1 MSLPAQKPSFDTF
14 GLTYGNEAN
23 SPITEA
29 IIQLYSTTLL
39 QLNNILSINDVAQR
53 DLEIAA
59 AKEKNLGLVAKYS
72 LHQGSPL
79 QKQASYLIAKAM
91 FPKISNRNHRM
102 KMYRKIVSRIGKAFP
117 TVERMLS
124 EKAYGGIH
132 PKAVPATAR
141 RKLHKK
147 FHNEPTKYANDQWK
161 KTLDYMNKK
170 RDQTFNS
177 LHGWE
182 TVVDEKPALQVQLE
196 QWDTRL
202 AAHEEKKPT
211 VRYDSEGAKKMAERF
226 TTFDDEQSKMAQDRQ
241 ERRAK
246 LAEDRAT
253 TEALLNASNNE
264 EEKQR
269 LQEQLDQNAASQ
281 EALAA
286 EEDQAQKDG
295 VKTTGVLVH
304 DLVAKYI
311 GGHQSRPDHHNW
323 ATVAEQAY
331 EEAAFLNIVAKI
343 STALG
348 NNRFLPIFDQSG
360 SMGSSY
366 YGYSNLDP
374 VSPAAKGLG
383 LLTTLLAVSNSPYY
397 ITFSNQPKVVDVKA
411 SWASM
416 QGVWNRIQGSTK
428 LPGLRDLCHIVADNR
443 VSDCG
448 TNWAGTVNLLVG
460 LCNSITPEERP
471 NYLVVFTDGQFN
483 SIGISMSG
491 GYYGGRAQLRACGDH
506 LRQSF
511 GDAGMEAPKVI
522 IWNLNQDYDAHP
534 AHADDDNIIEFSS
547 TNPESLALIVQYM
560 ETIPSPEER
569 LALQTAAGEERQR
582 LADEAVLE
590 QKKST
595 IDLMTK
601 CILMDEVSGALSEA
615 LSEFPEGLFGPYQ
628 GREMEP
634 GQPDQPDD
642 ALEKAALL
650 IEQAAPGQGEQVEAD
665 QNLDQLIE
673 PGMTKT
679 ANGML
684 AFKVMHKSPI
694 VNALL
699 EIFNGCTASHELAE
713 QKMIDYVEIFM
724 DGVLE
729 ENGFSGEMKSAL
741 VTDIL
746 SLGMFVRDVRNKGK
760 GQKRAGVTIVVQ
772 TLLRI
777 LEVDPNPD
785 IVRVVLRQLVD
796 TGSWRDLRAILIA
809 LTNPSDFQN
818 PRSRRR
824 AGIQVRQQKAKKER
838 LAKEEESKIPDD
850 A

>member
-1 MSLPAQKPSFDTF
+1 LKFNMSLPAQKPIFDTF
-14 GLTYGNEAN
+14 GLTFCNEAN

-53 DLEIAA
+53 ELEIAA

-79 QKQASYLIAKAM
+79 QKQAAYLIAKAM

-102 KMYRKIVSRIGKAFP
+102 KMYRKLVSRIGKAFP

-161 KTLDYMNKK
+161 KTLDHLNKK

-177 LHGWE
+177 LRE
-182 TVVDEKPALQVQLE
+182 SQTSEDEKSALQVQLE
-196 QWDTRL
+196 QWDTRI

-226 TTFDDEQSKMAQDRQ
+226 TTFDDEQSKNAQDRQ
-241 ERRAK
+241 EHRAK

-253 TEALLNASNNE
+253 IEALLNASNNE

-269 LQEQLDQNAASQ
+269 LQEQLDHNAASQ

-304 DLVAKYI
+304 DLVAKYL
-311 GGHQSRPDHHNW
+311 GGHQTRPDHAIW
-323 ATVAEQAY
+323 ASVAEQSY

-348 NNRFLPIFDQSG
+348 NNRFLPIIDQSG
-360 SMGSSY
+360 SMGSNYHDWANGASE
-366 YGYSNLDP
+366 NP

-428 LPGLRDLCHIVADNR
+428 LPGLRDLCQIVSDNR
-443 VSDCG
+443 VSDGG
-448 TNWAGTVNLLVG
+448 TNWGGTVDLLVG
-460 LCNSITPEERP
+460 LCKNITPEERP

-483 SIGISMSG
+483 
-491 GYYGGRAQLRACGDH
+491 L
-506 LRQSF
+506 
-511 GDAGMEAPKVI
+511 
-522 IWNLNQDYDAHP
+522 
-534 AHADDDNIIEFSS
+534 
-547 TNPESLALIVQYM
+547 
-560 ETIPSPEER
+560 
-569 LALQTAAGEERQR
+569 
-582 LADEAVLE
+582 
-590 QKKST
+590 
-595 IDLMTK
+595 
-601 CILMDEVSGALSEA
+601 
-615 LSEFPEGLFGPYQ
+615 
-628 GREMEP
+628 
-634 GQPDQPDD
+634 
-642 ALEKAALL
+642 
-650 IEQAAPGQGEQVEAD
+650 
-665 QNLDQLIE
+665 
-673 PGMTKT
+673 
-679 ANGML
+679 
-684 AFKVMHKSPI
+684 
-694 VNALL
+694 
-699 EIFNGCTASHELAE
+699 
-713 QKMIDYVEIFM
+713 
-724 DGVLE
+724 
-729 ENGFSGEMKSAL
+729 
-741 VTDIL
+741 
-746 SLGMFVRDVRNKGK
+746 
-760 GQKRAGVTIVVQ
+760 
-772 TLLRI
+772 
-777 LEVDPNPD
+777 
-785 IVRVVLRQLVD
+785 
-796 TGSWRDLRAILIA
+796 
-809 LTNPSDFQN
+809 
-818 PRSRRR
+818 
-824 AGIQVRQQKAKKER
+824 
-838 LAKEEESKIPDD
+838 
-850 A
+850 